1 MEDFRKEFLE
11 NIAKCE
17 QLNAKVDK
25 SNITFSVKEEFRPL
39 ILDVIRQTAME
50 QLETVGASL
59 VNEKFFDITLP
70 IFSSDK

>member
-25 SNITFSVKEEFRPL
+25 SNITFSIKEEFRPI
-39 ILDVIRQTAME
+39 ILDEIRQTAME
-50 QLETVGASL
+50 HLEQVGASL